1 MGHVRVIG
9 SFPVNTT
16 TSWLVKLT
24 FGNEMKTI
32 SFINMKGGVG
42 KTTSVVEVA
51 TILVKDHAKK
61 VLIIDID
68 PQTNATFSFVKYD
81 VWQDQVEDNTIADVL
96 GMNKH
101 LTSREAEYDINKAV
115 IKNVSD
121 IEGLDLISSH
131 LGLTFLDLDLSAK
144 AGREL
149 ILSRQISRLE
159 GEYDY
164 ILIDCPP
171 NLTLAPQNALVA
183 SDYIMTPIIPDFY
196 SFLGLPLLKNRVD
209 RLKQDLNIDVS
220 FLGCLFTR
228 VESNVNL
235 HSEFMPKIRK
245 VCQDDGIYSFRTIVP
260 KNIKLSEASS
270 ASSPAR
276 IMYPNESGVSAYKN
290 VVNEMLMQLGDI

>member
-1 MGHVRVIG
+1 
-9 SFPVNTT
+9 
-16 TSWLVKLT
+16 
-24 FGNEMKTI
+24 MKVI

-51 TILVKDHAKK
+51 TILVKDHGKK

-68 PQTNATFSFVKYD
+68 PQTNATFSFIKYD
-81 VWQDQVEDNTIADVL
+81 YWQENVEQNTIADVL

-101 LTSREAEYDINKAV
+101 LSSRDAEYDINKAV

-121 IEGLDLISSH
+121 IVGLDLISSH
-131 LGLTFLDLDLSAK
+131 LSLTFLDLDLSAK

-149 ILSRQISRLE
+149 ILSRQITKLE

-183 SDYIMTPIIPDFY
+183 SDYILTPIIPDFY

-209 RLKQDLNIDVS
+209 RLKRELNINVE

-245 VCQDDGIYSFRTIVP
+245 VCEDDGIYDFKTIVP

-270 ASSPAR
+270 SSSPAR
-276 IMYPNESGVSAYKN
+276 IVFPGAPGVSAYKTI
-290 VVNEMLMQLGDI
+290 VGEMLRELGE

>member
-1 MGHVRVIG
+1 
-9 SFPVNTT
+9 
-16 TSWLVKLT
+16 
-24 FGNEMKTI
+24 MKTI

-42 KTTSVVEVA
+42 KTTSVVEFA
-51 TILVKDHAKK
+51 TILVKDHGKR

-68 PQTNATFSFVKYD
+68 PQTNATFSFIKYD
-81 VWQDQVEDNTIADVL
+81 IWQDQIENNTIADVL

-101 LTSREAEYDINKAV
+101 LSSRDTEYNINDAV
-115 IKNVSD
+115 IKNVSG
-121 IEGLDLISSH
+121 IQGLDLISSH

-144 AGREL
+144 PGREM

-183 SDYIMTPIIPDFY
+183 SNYIITPIIPDFY

-209 RLKQDLNIDVS
+209 RLKRELNIDVS

-228 VESNVNL
+228 VESSVNL
-235 HSEFMPKIRK
+235 HSEYMPKIRK
-245 VCQDDGIYSFRTIVP
+245 VCEEYGVYDFRTIIP

-276 IMYPNESGVSAYKN
+276 IMFPDVAGVIAYKTA
-290 VVNEMLMQLGDI
+290 VNEMLKQLENV

>member
-1 MGHVRVIG
+1 
-9 SFPVNTT
+9 
-16 TSWLVKLT
+16 
-24 FGNEMKTI
+24 MKTI

-42 KTTSVVEVA
+42 KTTSVVEFA
-51 TILVKDHAKK
+51 TILVVDHAKK

-81 VWQDQVEDNTIADVL
+81 VWQQQVEANTIADVL

-101 LTSREAEYDINKAV
+101 LTSRDTEYDINDAV
-115 IKNVSD
+115 IKNVSG
-121 IEGLDLISSH
+121 IQGLDLISSH
-131 LGLTFLDLDLSAK
+131 LGLTFLDLDLSAQP
-144 AGREL
+144 GREL
-149 ILSRQISRLE
+149 ILSRQISRLK
-159 GEYDY
+159 GEYDF

-183 SDYIMTPIIPDFY
+183 SDYIITPIIPDFY

-209 RLKQDLNIDVS
+209 RLKRDLNIDVS

-228 VESNVNL
+228 VESTVNL

-245 VCQDDGIYSFRTIVP
+245 ICQEYGIYDFSTVVP

-270 ASSPAR
+270 SSSPAR
-276 IMYPNESGVSAYKN
+276 MMFPDATGVNAYKI
-290 VVNEMLMQLGDI
+290 VVKEMLNHLEGA

>member
-1 MGHVRVIG
+1 
-9 SFPVNTT
+9 
-16 TSWLVKLT
+16 
-24 FGNEMKTI
+24 
-32 SFINMKGGVG
+32 INMKGGVG
-42 KTTSVVEVA
+42 KTTSVVEFA
-51 TILVKDHAKK
+51 TILVKDHGKR

-68 PQTNATFSFVKYD
+68 PQTNATFSFIKYD
-81 VWQDQVEDNTIADVL
+81 IWQDQIENNTIADVL

-101 LTSREAEYDINKAV
+101 LSSRDTEYNINDAV
-115 IKNVSD
+115 IKNVSG
-121 IEGLDLISSH
+121 IQGLDLISSH

-144 AGREL
+144 PGREM

-183 SDYIMTPIIPDFY
+183 SNYIITPIIPDFY

-209 RLKQDLNIDVS
+209 RLKRELNIDVS

-228 VESNVNL
+228 VESSVNL
-235 HSEFMPKIRK
+235 HSEYMPKIRK
-245 VCQDDGIYSFRTIVP
+245 VCEEYGVYDFRTIIP

-276 IMYPNESGVSAYKN
+276 IMFPDVAGVIAYKTA
-290 VVNEMLMQLGDI
+290 VN

>member
-1 MGHVRVIG
+1 
-9 SFPVNTT
+9 
-16 TSWLVKLT
+16 
-24 FGNEMKTI
+24 MKTI

-42 KTTSVVEVA
+42 KTTSVVEFA
-51 TILVKDHAKK
+51 TILVKDHGKR

-68 PQTNATFSFVKYD
+68 PQTNATFSFIKYD
-81 VWQDQVEDNTIADVL
+81 IWQNQIENNTIADVL

-101 LTSREAEYDINKAV
+101 LSSRDTEYNINDAV
-115 IKNVSD
+115 IKNVSG
-121 IEGLDLISSH
+121 IQGLDLISSH

-144 AGREL
+144 PGREM

-183 SDYIMTPIIPDFY
+183 SNYIITPII
-196 SFLGLPLLKNRVD
+196 LLKNRVD
-209 RLKQDLNIDVS
+209 RLKRELNIDVS

-228 VESNVNL
+228 VESSVNL
-235 HSEFMPKIRK
+235 HSAYMPKIRK
-245 VCQDDGIYSFRTIVP
+245 VCEEYGVYDFRTIIP

-276 IMYPNESGVSAYKN
+276 IMFPDVAGVIAYKTA
-290 VVNEMLMQLGDI
+290 VNEMLKQLENV

>member
-1 MGHVRVIG
+1 MM
-9 SFPVNTT
+9 TT
-16 TSWLVKLT
+16 WEK
-24 FGNEMKTI
+24 MKTI

-51 TILVKDHAKK
+51 TILVKDHNKR

-68 PQTNATFSFVKYD
+68 PQTNATFSFIKYD
-81 VWQDQVEDNTIADVL
+81 DWQKNVEQNTIADVL

-101 LTSREAEYDINKAV
+101 LSSREQDYDINKAV
-115 IKNVSD
+115 IKNVSE
-121 IEGLDLISSH
+121 IQGLDLISSH
-131 LGLTFLDLDLSAK
+131 LSLTFLDLDLSAQP
-144 AGREL
+144 GREM
-149 ILSRQISRLE
+149 ILSRQIKNLADD
-159 GEYDY
+159 YDF

-183 SDYIMTPIIPDFY
+183 SNYIVTPIIPDFY

-209 RLKQDLNIDVS
+209 RLKRDLNIDVE

-228 VESNVNL
+228 VERNVNL

-245 VCQDDGIYSFRTIVP
+245 VCEDDNIYDFKTIVP

-270 ASSPAR
+270 SSSPAR
-276 IMYPNESGVSAYKN
+276 IAYPDAAGVTAYKTI
-290 VVNEMLMQLGDI
+290 VNEMLLKIRES

>member
-1 MGHVRVIG
+1 
-9 SFPVNTT
+9 
-16 TSWLVKLT
+16 
-24 FGNEMKTI
+24 MKII

-42 KTTSVVEVA
+42 KTTSVVEFA
-51 TILVKDHAKK
+51 TILVKDHSKK

-81 VWQDQVEDNTIADVL
+81 VWQQQVASNTIADVL

-101 LTSREAEYDINKAV
+101 LTSRDAEYDINKAV
-115 IKNVSD
+115 IKNVSG
-121 IEGLDLISSH
+121 IENLDLISSH

-144 AGREL
+144 PGREM
-149 ILSRQISRLE
+149 ILSRQISRLA

-183 SDYIMTPIIPDFY
+183 SNYIITPIIPDFY

-209 RLKQDLNIDVS
+209 RLKQDLDINVS

-228 VESNVNL
+228 VESSVNL
-235 HSEFMPKIRK
+235 HSEFMPKIRA
-245 VCQDDGIYSFRTIVP
+245 VCEEFGIYNFSTIVP

-276 IMYPNESGVSAYKN
+276 IMFPDATGVIAYKT
-290 VVNEMLMQLGDI
+290 VVNEMLRRVEGV

>member
-1 MGHVRVIG
+1 
-9 SFPVNTT
+9 
-16 TSWLVKLT
+16 
-24 FGNEMKTI
+24 MKII

-42 KTTSVVEVA
+42 KTTSVVEFA
-51 TILVKDHAKK
+51 TILVKDHKKK

-81 VWQDQVEDNTIADVL
+81 VWQEQVANNTIADVL

-101 LTSREAEYDINKAV
+101 LTSRGAEYDINQAV
-115 IKNVSD
+115 IKNVSG
-121 IEGLDLISSH
+121 IENLDLISSH

-144 AGREL
+144 PGREM

-159 GEYDY
+159 GGYDY

-183 SDYIMTPIIPDFY
+183 SNYIITPIIPDFY

-209 RLKQDLNIDVS
+209 RLKQELDINVS
-220 FLGCLFTR
+220 FLGCLFTK
-228 VESNVNL
+228 VESSVNL
-235 HSEFMPKIRK
+235 HSEFMPKIRA
-245 VCQDDGIYSFRTIVP
+245 VCEEFGIYDFSTIVP

-276 IMYPNESGVSAYKN
+276 IMFPDATGVNAYKI
-290 VVNEMLMQLGDI
+290 VVNEMLRRVEGV

>member
-1 MGHVRVIG
+1 
-9 SFPVNTT
+9 
-16 TSWLVKLT
+16 
-24 FGNEMKTI
+24 MKTI

-51 TILVKDHAKK
+51 TVLVKDHDKR

-68 PQTNATFSFVKYD
+68 PQTNATFSFIEYD
-81 VWQDQVEDNTIADVL
+81 DWQENVEQNTIADVL

-101 LTSREAEYDINKAV
+101 LSSRRDEYDINKAV

-121 IEGLDLISSH
+121 IVGLDLISSH
-131 LGLTFLDLDLSAK
+131 LSLTFLDLDLSAQ
-144 AGREL
+144 AGREM
-149 ILSRQISRLE
+149 ILSRQIKRLE
-159 GEYDY
+159 EEYDY

-183 SDYIMTPIIPDFY
+183 SDYIITPIIPDFY

-209 RLKQDLNIDVS
+209 RLNRDLNIDVE

-228 VESNVNL
+228 VERTVNL
-235 HSEFMPKIRK
+235 HSEFMPKIRNI
-245 VCQDDGIYSFRTIVP
+245 CEEYGIYDFKTIVP

-270 ASSPAR
+270 SNSPAR
-276 IMYPNESGVSAYKN
+276 IAFPDSTGVSAYKTI
-290 VVNEMLMQLGDI
+290 VNEMLRKLGEL